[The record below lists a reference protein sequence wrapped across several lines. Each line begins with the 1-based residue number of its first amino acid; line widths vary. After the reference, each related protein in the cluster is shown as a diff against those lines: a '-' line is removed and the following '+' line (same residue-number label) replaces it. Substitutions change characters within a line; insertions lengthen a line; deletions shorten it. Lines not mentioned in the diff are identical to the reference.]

1 MSSSWGCE
9 AKSAQ
14 KASLLLFRGL
24 MGAAAVCC
32 YYAAI
37 EELPLSVAVALFF
50 FNPVFCVLFN
60 TALTG
65 RAMSPQAVGSCL
77 LTVFGVLTIGW
88 HDQFMHYIGYLAPLL
103 SGQQAI
109 AAASPAAVA
118 AALAADLPVSGVLM
132 GLTAAAA
139 NAAAFVTVGMI
150 GPGASPLCLTWW
162 QHLVVTHVAV
172 GLLLFED
179 LGSLGFKIS
188 SSCIGSA
195 FSRNGCSVSVSTAV
209 NGFLVDM
216 QDAAAD
222 LVDSLPSQHDLM
234 LLSGVVVANFVGQI
248 LLNAGFQRMDA
259 GRGSAVNTSQVLFG
273 CVWDVTLLHSAPSV
287 AMLLGT
293 GAIAAGVYG
302 TTVSEVDKQQQQE
315 PGLVGSGA
323 RRNRLL

>member
-1 MSSSWGCE
+1 MSTSWGCE
-9 AKSAQ
+9 AKSAE
-14 KASLLLFRGL
+14 KVTLLLFRGL

-65 RAMSPQAVGSCL
+65 QTMSPQAVGSCL
-77 LTVFGVLTIGW
+77 LTVLGVLAIGW
-88 HDQFMHYIGYLAPLL
+88 HDQFMHYIGYLVPVVT
-103 SGQQAI
+103 GQQSM
-109 AAASPAAVA
+109 AAATPQAVT
-118 AALAADLPVSGVLM
+118 AALAAADLPVSGVLT
-132 GLTAAAA
+132 GLAAAAA

-172 GLLLFED
+172 GLLLFRDFEY
-179 LGSLGFKIS
+179 LGFRVS
-188 SSCIGSA
+188 SSCISSA
-195 FSRNGCSVSVSTAV
+195 FGSDGCGASTVVS
-209 NGFLVDM
+209 GLLVDV
-216 QDAAAD
+216 QDMAAD
-222 LVDSLPSQHDLM
+222 LVEALPSKHDLL
-234 LLSGVVVANFVGQI
+234 LLSGVVAANFFGQI

-273 CVWDVTLLHSAPSV
+273 CMWDVTLLHSAPSV
-287 AMLLGT
+287 AMFLGT

-302 TTVSEVDKQQQQE
+302 TTVSKEMEEEQKQQQQ
-315 PGLVGSGA
+315 
-323 RRNRLL
+323 RRLGRSANRTLL